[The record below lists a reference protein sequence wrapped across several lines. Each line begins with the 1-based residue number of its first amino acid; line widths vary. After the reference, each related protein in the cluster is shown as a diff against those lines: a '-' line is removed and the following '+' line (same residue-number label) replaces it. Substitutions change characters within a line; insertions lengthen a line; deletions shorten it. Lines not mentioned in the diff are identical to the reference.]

1 MSQSTQFSHGF
12 QLIRNGDVEIHRD
25 YSSGGEKAKEVAVM
39 VIDGQHEHTF
49 HPESRVSRALADSSE
64 KHIQDRI
71 QGGSFFLQNGK
82 LISFKDGNKKHF
94 VHTDESIQ
102 ALIDTIGYTT
112 DKEHMRG
119 FNRLNTR
126 ELKLQDVWSDVELEI
141 PGYQTGNEF
150 NSELS
155 FSWSPFEAH
164 VSSVFRLI
172 RLICTNGMTGTT
184 NFLNTNIPLVNRWQ
198 EHLDIASKQI
208 QNKVTGM
215 MESRFN
221 QMIHQHA
228 TVRDV
233 QRVMDHIQKRA
244 QIDNNRHS
252 EQTMELLLRT
262 AQMIDPKT
270 HVGDKY
276 LSSAF
281 EDGRVGDR
289 IASHISMHTL
299 WNLITE
305 LSSHTTEGEGTSN
318 FALDRFANE
327 VLFDRLD
334 DGTLGMTGEIELDS
348 NFNNVEAA
356 LMYHQL

>member
-1 MSQSTQFSHGF
+1 
-12 QLIRNGDVEIHRD
+12 
-25 YSSGGEKAKEVAVM
+25 
-39 VIDGQHEHTF
+39 
-49 HPESRVSRALADSSE
+49 
-64 KHIQDRI
+64 
-71 QGGSFFLQNGK
+71 
-82 LISFKDGNKKHF
+82 
-94 VHTDESIQ
+94 
-102 ALIDTIGYTT
+102 
-112 DKEHMRG
+112 
-119 FNRLNTR
+119 
-126 ELKLQDVWSDVELEI
+126 
-141 PGYQTGNEF
+141 
-150 NSELS
+150 
-155 FSWSPFEAH
+155 
-164 VSSVFRLI
+164 
-172 RLICTNGMTGTT
+172 
-184 NFLNTNIPLVNRWQ
+184 
-198 EHLDIASKQI
+198 
-208 QNKVTGM
+208 
-215 MESRFN
+215 
-221 QMIHQHA
+221 
-228 TVRDV
+228 
-233 QRVMDHIQKRA
+233 MDHIQKRA
-244 QIDNNRHS
+244 QIDTNRHS
-252 EQTMELLLRT
+252 EQTMEMLLRT